1 MIESQA
7 GGVATLFSWF
17 SGYKLTG
24 TDRMIRLHYSNRLEE
39 LIAPLAKTIGMQQ
52 RRDPLAR
59 AVVVVPN
66 RIVEEFLKLRLA
78 QAAGVAANIEFPFL
92 RRYLG
97 RVVEAADPGCGVL
110 DADQLELVIFECLRA
125 GVDRAAPDFSA
136 VAQYVSG
143 GSQRAEDRELRL
155 IELSVRTARLFRE
168 YAISRAAMLSRWRA
182 GPAPELESMR
192 ESERWQRHLYLSIFG
207 PDDRV
212 LPRWVAAE
220 NSRFFLLTSALAA
233 IAAGSAVLRAR
244 QAAAYFWPFLRR
256 TRVRPHF
263 CQAW

>member
-1 MIESQA
+1 
-7 GGVATLFSWF
+7 
-17 SGYKLTG
+17 
-24 TDRMIRLHYSNRLEE
+24 MIRLHYSNRLEE
-39 LIAPLAKTIGMQQ
+39 LIAPLAEAIGAQQ

-125 GVDRAAPDFSA
+125 GVDSAAPDFGA

-155 IELSVRTARLFRE
+155 FELSVRTARLFRE
-168 YAISRAAMLSRWRA
+168 YAISRAAMLCRWRA
-182 GPAPELESMR
+182 GTGA
-192 ESERWQRHLYLSIFG
+192 
-207 PDDRV
+207 
-212 LPRWVAAE
+212 
-220 NSRFFLLTSALAA
+220 
-233 IAAGSAVLRAR
+233 RA
-244 QAAAYFWPFLRR
+244 
-256 TRVRPHF
+256 
-263 CQAW
+263 